1 MQMPRVALRPFFI
14 QHIDLICNYTM
25 SDKLYLQ
32 RQAWSACR
40 RPARLP
46 GKPAPGD
53 CANQVSQRNYL

>member
-1 MQMPRVALRPFFI
+1 
-14 QHIDLICNYTM
+14 M

-53 CANQVSQRNYL
+53 CANQVSHRNYL